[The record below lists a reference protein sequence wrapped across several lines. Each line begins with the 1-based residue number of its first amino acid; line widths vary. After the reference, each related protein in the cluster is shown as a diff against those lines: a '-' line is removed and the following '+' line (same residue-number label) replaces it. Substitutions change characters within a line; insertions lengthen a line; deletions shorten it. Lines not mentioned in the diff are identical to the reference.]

1 MTLDGKS
8 AVLAHI
14 DIKSPYRV
22 SKYGVDTGSLDRVGV
37 SALNEATRLSELVV
51 IDEIGKMEIFSDRSR
66 EAVSRIIAS
75 GKRVLG
81 TVMLN
86 PNPWAD
92 AIKQRTEVHLI
103 TVTRDNHQKVL
114 EELRQW
120 LDTAG

>member
-51 IDEIGKMEIFSDRSR
+51 IDEIGKMELFSDSFR